1 MEINLNIIYHEFY
14 VLCTVYVCVE
24 LLIEPA
30 GRVFQ
35 NVMSICFFHY
45 HYNRQE
51 EIWPETFL
59 AHVARENNKTQLISI
74 SIYSDAEKK
83 EPWTNEILL
92 ISYTVFEIEH
102 WMRSKCRNFF
112 ISVILEFHW
121 HWLTLLLHMPVIG
134 LIEKILILS
143 YARTFNQRLKSTLS
157 WVISK
162 SQIIKLHIR
171 HFRQKKLCIWQWN
184 ERGELFL

>member
-14 VLCTVYVCVE
+14 VLYTVYVCVE

-45 HYNRQE
+45 NYNRQE
-51 EIWPETFL
+51 EIWPETFR

-83 EPWTNEILL
+83 NHGRMKFYWLVTQYLKLSTEWDRNVEISLFRL
-92 ISYTVFEIEH
+92 YWNFIDIDLHTVATYACNRFNRKNID
-102 WMRSKCRNFF
+102 F
-112 ISVILEFHW
+112 IVCTH
-121 HWLTLLLHMPVIG
+121 V
-134 LIEKILILS
+134 
-143 YARTFNQRLKSTLS
+143 
-157 WVISK
+157 
-162 SQIIKLHIR
+162 
-171 HFRQKKLCIWQWN
+171 
-184 ERGELFL
+184 